1 MKYLI
6 TYDII
11 SNRRRKKIAD
21 ILEGVGKR
29 VNLSVFECEL
39 NDTKL
44 KHLKTKLLKQADPKT
59 DSIRIYRICENCVKK
74 SFGLCMRDE
83 IFVDMDLYI

>member
-11 SNRRRKKIAD
+11 SNKRRKKIAD

-44 KHLKTKLLKQADPKT
+44 KHLKTKLLKQADPKA

-74 SFGLCMRDE
+74 SFGLCMGDD
-83 IFVDMDLYI
+83 IFADMDLYI

>member
-11 SNRRRKKIAD
+11 SNKRRKKIAD
-21 ILEGVGKR
+21 ILEGAGKR

-44 KHLKTKLLKQADPKT
+44 IKHLKTKLLKQADPKT

-74 SFGLCMRDE
+74 ALDY
-83 IFVDMDLYI
+83 V

>member
-11 SNRRRKKIAD
+11 SNKRRKKIAD

-59 DSIRIYRICENCVKK
+59 DSIRIYSICENCVKK

-83 IFVDMDLYI
+83 IFADVDLYI